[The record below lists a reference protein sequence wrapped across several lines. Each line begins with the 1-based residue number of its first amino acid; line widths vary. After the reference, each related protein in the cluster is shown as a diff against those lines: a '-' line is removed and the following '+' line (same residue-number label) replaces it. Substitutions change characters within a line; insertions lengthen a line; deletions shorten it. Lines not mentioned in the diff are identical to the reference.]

1 MDILAARKKAAEK
14 AKSRET
20 AEPAEPAEPAMP
32 SPAPA
37 EEAARTATAAAPPA
51 ATAVASSVNEEAE
64 KSGQTGAGEVAEAP
78 AQEIEMLSFRL
89 SGEEYAVMVDD
100 VREVLK
106 LRDLTAVPNAPAHVL
121 GVISLRGRMLPV
133 MDLCKRLGLTPGVRD
148 DKSRIVVVSPDEE
161 DAGLVVDR
169 VTGILRILP
178 DAIKPSPEHVE
189 QGAEFLRGI
198 VRKND
203 KLYILLD
210 LQKAVGA

>member
-20 AEPAEPAEPAMP
+20 AEPAEPAMP

-37 EEAARTATAAAPPA
+37 EEAACTAAAAAPPA
-51 ATAVASSVNEEAE
+51 AEAAASAANEDAE
-64 KSGQTGAGEVAEAP
+64 KSGQIEAGAASEAP

-89 SGEEYAVMVDD
+89 GGEEYAVMVDD
-100 VREVLK
+100 VREVVK
-106 LRDLTAVPNAPAHVL
+106 LRDVTAVPNAPAHVL

-133 MDLCKRLGLTPGVRD
+133 IDLFKRLGLTPGVRD
-148 DKSRIVVVSPDEE
+148 DKSRIIVVSPDEE

-169 VTGILRILP
+169 VTGVIKIMP

-189 QGAEFLRGI
+189 QGAEYLRGI

-203 KLYILLD
+203 RLYILLD
-210 LQKAVGA
+210 LQKAVGV

>member
-20 AEPAEPAEPAMP
+20 AEPAEPAVP

-37 EEAARTATAAAPPA
+37 EEAARAAAAAAPPA
-51 ATAVASSVNEEAE
+51 AGTAASAAHEEAE
-64 KSGQTGAGEVAEAP
+64 KSGQTEADASSETP
-78 AQEIEMLSFRL
+78 AQEIEMLSFSL

-148 DKSRIVVVSPDEE
+148 GKSRIVVVSPDEE

-169 VTGILRILP
+169 VTGVLRILP

-210 LQKAVGA
+210 LPKAVGA

>member
-14 AKSRET
+14 AQCRQ
-20 AEPAEPAEPAMP
+20 APEPAGPAMP
-32 SPAPA
+32 SSAPA
-37 EEAARTATAAAPPA
+37 ETGPSA
-51 ATAVASSVNEEAE
+51 ATAGSPLAAEAAASVAHEDAE
-64 KSGQTGAGEVAEAP
+64 KSGQIEAGAASEAP

-89 SGEEYAVMVDD
+89 GGEEYAVMVDD
-100 VREVLK
+100 VREVVK
-106 LRDLTAVPNAPAHVL
+106 LRDVTAVPNAPAHVL

-133 MDLCKRLGLTPGVRD
+133 IDLFKRLGLTPGVRD
-148 DKSRIVVVSPDEE
+148 GKSRIVVVSPDEE

-169 VTGILRILP
+169 VTGVLRILP

-210 LQKAVGA
+210 LPKAVGA

>member
-14 AKSRET
+14 AKSPET
-20 AEPAEPAEPAMP
+20 PGPAGPAVP
-32 SPAPA
+32 S
-37 EEAARTATAAAPPA
+37 PPA
-51 ATAVASSVNEEAE
+51 ATEEVPGAVPAGPPPAVEAAASVAQKDAE
-64 KSGQTGAGEVAEAP
+64 KSGHPEDAAAAAAP
-78 AQEIEMLSFRL
+78 AQELEMLSFRL
-89 SGEEYAVMVDD
+89 GGEEYAVLVDE

-133 MDLCKRLGLTPGVRD
+133 IDLCKRLGLTPGVRD
-148 DKSRIVVVSPDEE
+148 DKSRIIVVSPDDE

-169 VTGILRILP
+169 VTGVIKIMP

-198 VRKND
+198 ARKND
-203 KLYILLD
+203 RLYILLD
-210 LQKAVGA
+210 LQKAVGG